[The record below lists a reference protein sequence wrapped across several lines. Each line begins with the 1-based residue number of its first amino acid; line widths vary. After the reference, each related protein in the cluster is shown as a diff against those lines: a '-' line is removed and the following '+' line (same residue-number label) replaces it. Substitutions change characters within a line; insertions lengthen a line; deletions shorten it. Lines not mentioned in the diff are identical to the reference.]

1 MNKTLRYFS
10 LWYLQAV
17 GVIAAA
23 CAGFAVGALLE
34 IRSSGAGLLSTYLSS
49 VPIMVLLLSLIMP
62 YTLSRSYAEEALCFG
77 AARRE
82 IFRGL
87 ETATLLYALVMLAV
101 CMAGDW
107 LAHWI
112 LPPEELNFSSQF
124 TASLPLLFAL
134 LLFLCQLGLLLG
146 RTRHLWYL
154 VAAVIV
160 VTMAALASLIGALFL
175 GYEEPSLALRQAR
188 PLLGTASLVL
198 AAGAAFWF
206 RAKVARMVVQR

>member
-124 TASLPLLFAL
+124 TGSLPLLFAL
-134 LLFLCQLGLLLG
+134 LLFLCQLGLVLG
-146 RTRHLWYL
+146 RAKHSWYL
-154 VAAVIV
+154 VAAAIAVPTATLV
-160 VTMAALASLIGALFL
+160 FLIGALFL

-198 AAGAAFWF
+198 AAGAAFWV
-206 RAKVARMVVQR
+206 RVKVARMVVRR

>member
-17 GVIAAA
+17 GVLAAA
-23 CAGFAVGALLE
+23 GAGFAVGALLE
-34 IRSSGAGLLSTYLSS
+34 TRNGGPGLFSTYLSS

-154 VAAVIV
+154 VAAVIA

-175 GYEEPSLALRQAR
+175 GYEEPSLALVQAR
-188 PLLGTASLVL
+188 PVLVAASLVL

>member
-134 LLFLCQLGLLLG
+134 LLFLCQLGLVLG
-146 RTRHLWYL
+146 RAKHSWYL
-154 VAAVIV
+154 VAAAIAVPTATFV
-160 VTMAALASLIGALFL
+160 FLIGALLL
-175 GYEEPSLALRQAR
+175 GYEAPSLALRQAR

-198 AAGAAFWF
+198 AAGMCFWF
-206 RAKVARMVVQR
+206 HSKVARMVVRR

>member
-34 IRSSGAGLLSTYLSS
+34 IRSSGTGLFSTYLSS

-101 CMAGDW
+101 CMAGDR
-107 LAHWI
+107 LAHRI
-112 LPPEELNFSSQF
+112 LPPEELNFSGQF
-124 TASLPLLFAL
+124 TGSLPLLFAM
-134 LLFLCQLGLLLG
+134 LLFLCQLGLVLG
-146 RTRHLWYL
+146 RAKHSWYL
-154 VAAVIV
+154 VAATIAVS
-160 VTMAALASLIGALFL
+160 MATLVFLIWALFL

-198 AAGAAFWF
+198 AAGMCFWF
-206 RAKVARMVVQR
+206 HSKVARMVVRR

>member
-62 YTLSRSYAEEALCFG
+62 YTMSRNYAEEALCFG

-87 ETATLLYALVMLAV
+87 EAATLLYALAMLAAGK
-101 CMAGDW
+101 AGDW
-107 LAHWI
+107 LAHRL
-112 LPPEELNFSSQF
+112 LPPEELNFCGQF
-124 TASLPLLFAL
+124 TGSLPLLFAM
-134 LLFLCQLGLLLG
+134 LLFLCQLGLVLG
-146 RTRHLWYL
+146 RAKHSWYL
-154 VAAVIV
+154 VAAVIA
-160 VTMAALASLIGALFL
+160 VTMAALAPLIGALFL
-175 GYEEPSLALRQAR
+175 GYEEPSLALVQAR
-188 PLLGTASLVL
+188 PVLGTASLVL
-198 AAGAAFWF
+198 AAGMCFWF
-206 RAKVARMVVQR
+206 HSKVARMVVQR

>member
-34 IRSSGAGLLSTYLSS
+34 TRNGGPGLFSTYLTSI
-49 VPIMVLLLSLIMP
+49 PLIVLLLSLIMP

-112 LPPEELNFSSQF
+112 LPPEELNFSDQF
-124 TASLPLLFAL
+124 TGSLPLLFAV

-146 RTRHLWYL
+146 RTRHIWYL
-154 VAAVIV
+154 VAAVIA

-175 GYEEPSLALRQAR
+175 GYEAPSLALRQAR

-198 AAGAAFWF
+198 AVGMCFWF
-206 RAKVARMVVQR
+206 HSKVARMVVRR

>member
-1 MNKTLRYFS
+1 MNKTLRYFI

-146 RTRHLWYL
+146 RTRHIWYL
-154 VAAVIV
+154 VAAVIA

-175 GYEEPSLALRQAR
+175 GYEEPSFALVQAR

-198 AAGAAFWF
+198 AAGMCFWF
-206 RAKVARMVVQR
+206 HSKVARMVVRR

>member
-107 LAHWI
+107 LAHWL
-112 LPPEELNFSSQF
+112 LPPEELNFSGQF
-124 TASLPLLFAL
+124 TGSLPLLFAV
-134 LLFLCQLGLLLG
+134 LLFLCQLGLVLG
-146 RTRHLWYL
+146 RAKHSWYL
-154 VAAVIV
+154 VAAAIAVPTATFV
-160 VTMAALASLIGALFL
+160 FLIGALLL
-175 GYEEPSLALRQAR
+175 GYEAPSLALRQAR
-188 PLLGTASLVL
+188 PVLGTASLVL
-198 AAGAAFWF
+198 AAGMCFWF
-206 RAKVARMVVQR
+206 HSKVARMVVRR

>member
-146 RTRHLWYL
+146 RTRLIWYL
-154 VAAVIV
+154 VAAVIA

-175 GYEEPSLALRQAR
+175 GYEEPSFALVQAR
-188 PLLGTASLVL
+188 PVLVAASLVL

>member
-1 MNKTLRYFS
+1 MNKTLRYFG
-10 LWYLQAV
+10 LCYLQAV
-17 GVIAAA
+17 GVLAAA
-23 CAGFAVGALLE
+23 GAGFAVGALLE
-34 IRSSGAGLLSTYLSS
+34 TRNSGPGLFSTYLSS

-146 RTRHLWYL
+146 RTRHIWYL
-154 VAAVIV
+154 VAAVIA

-175 GYEEPSLALRQAR
+175 GYEEPSLALVQAR
-188 PLLGTASLVL
+188 PVLGTASLVL
-198 AAGAAFWF
+198 AAGMCFWF
-206 RAKVARMVVQR
+206 HSKVARMVVRR

>member
-146 RTRHLWYL
+146 RTRHIWYL
-154 VAAVIV
+154 VAAVIA

-175 GYEEPSLALRQAR
+175 GYEEPSFALVQAW
-188 PLLGTASLVL
+188 PVLVAASLVL
-198 AAGAAFWF
+198 AAGMCFWF
-206 RAKVARMVVQR
+206 HSKVARMVVQR

>member
-107 LAHWI
+107 LAHRL
-112 LPPEELNFSSQF
+112 LPPEELNFSGQL
-124 TASLPLLFAL
+124 TGSLPLLFAV
-134 LLFLCQLGLLLG
+134 LLFLCQLGLVLG
-146 RTRHLWYL
+146 RAKHSWYL
-154 VAAVIV
+154 VAAAIAVPTATLV
-160 VTMAALASLIGALFL
+160 FLIGALFL
-175 GYEEPSLALRQAR
+175 GYEYPSLALKQAR

-198 AAGAAFWF
+198 AAGMCFWF
-206 RAKVARMVVQR
+206 HSKVARMVVRR

>member
-49 VPIMVLLLSLIMP
+49 VPIMVLLSLIMP
-62 YTLSRSYAEEALCFG
+62 YTMSRNYAEEALCFG

-87 ETATLLYALVMLAV
+87 EAATLLYALAMLAAGK
-101 CMAGDW
+101 AGDW
-107 LAHWI
+107 LAHRL
-112 LPPEELNFSSQF
+112 LPPEELNFSGQL
-124 TASLPLLFAL
+124 TGSLPLLFAV
-134 LLFLCQLGLLLG
+134 LLFLCQLGLVLG
-146 RTRHLWYL
+146 RAKHSWYL
-154 VAAVIV
+154 VAAAIAVPTATLV
-160 VTMAALASLIGALFL
+160 FLIGALFL

-198 AAGAAFWF
+198 AAGLCFWF
-206 RAKVARMVVQR
+206 HSKVARMVVRR

>member
-1 MNKTLRYFS
+1 MNKTLRYFG
-10 LWYLQAV
+10 LCYLQAV
-17 GVIAAA
+17 GVLAAA
-23 CAGFAVGALLE
+23 GAGFAVGALLE
-34 IRSSGAGLLSTYLSS
+34 VRNGGPGLFSTYLTSI
-49 VPIMVLLLSLIMP
+49 PFIVLLLSLIMP
-62 YTLSRSYAEEALCFG
+62 YTMSRNYAEEALCFG

-87 ETATLLYALVMLAV
+87 EAATLLYALAMLAAGK
-101 CMAGDW
+101 AGDW
-107 LAHWI
+107 LAHRL

-146 RTRHLWYL
+146 RTRHIWYL
-154 VAAVIV
+154 VAAVIA

-175 GYEEPSLALRQAR
+175 GYEEPSFALVQAR
-188 PLLGTASLVL
+188 PVLVAASLVL

-206 RAKVARMVVQR
+206 RAKVARMVVRR

>member
-107 LAHWI
+107 LAHRT

-134 LLFLCQLGLLLG
+134 LLFLCQLGLVLG
-146 RTRHLWYL
+146 RAKHSWYL
-154 VAAVIV
+154 VAAVIA
-160 VTMAALASLIGALFL
+160 VTMAALVSLIGALFL
-175 GYEEPSLALRQAR
+175 GYEAPSLALRQAR

-206 RAKVARMVVQR
+206 RVKVARMVVQR

>member
-1 MNKTLRYFS
+1 MNKTLRYFG
-10 LWYLQAV
+10 LCYLQAV
-17 GVIAAA
+17 GMLAAA
-23 CAGFAVGALLE
+23 GAGFAVGALLE
-34 IRSSGAGLLSTYLSS
+34 VRNGGPGLLSTYLSS

-146 RTRHLWYL
+146 RTRHIWYL
-154 VAAVIV
+154 VAAVIA

-175 GYEEPSLALRQAR
+175 GYEEPSLALVQAR
-188 PLLGTASLVL
+188 PVLGTASLVL
-198 AAGAAFWF
+198 AAGMCFWF
-206 RAKVARMVVQR
+206 HSKVARMVVQR

>member
-1 MNKTLRYFS
+1 MNKTLRYFG
-10 LWYLQAV
+10 LCYLQAV
-17 GVIAAA
+17 GMLAAA
-23 CAGFAVGALLE
+23 GAGFAVGALLE
-34 IRSSGAGLLSTYLSS
+34 VRNSGPGLFSTYLTSI
-49 VPIMVLLLSLIMP
+49 PFIVLLLSLIMP
-62 YTLSRSYAEEALCFG
+62 YTMSRNYAEEALCFG

-146 RTRHLWYL
+146 RTRHIWYL
-154 VAAVIV
+154 VAAVIT

-175 GYEEPSLALRQAR
+175 GYEEPSLALVQAR

-206 RAKVARMVVQR
+206 RVKVARMVVQR

>member
-1 MNKTLRYFS
+1 MNKTLRYFG
-10 LWYLQAV
+10 LCYLQAV
-17 GVIAAA
+17 GVLAAA
-23 CAGFAVGALLE
+23 GAGFAVGALLE
-34 IRSSGAGLLSTYLSS
+34 VRNGGPGLLSTYLSS
-49 VPIMVLLLSLIMP
+49 VPIMVLLLSLIMS

-107 LAHWI
+107 LAHRL

-124 TASLPLLFAL
+124 TASLPLLFAV
-134 LLFLCQLGLLLG
+134 LLFLCQLGLVLG
-146 RTRHLWYL
+146 RAKHSWYL
-154 VAAVIV
+154 VAAVIA

-175 GYEEPSLALRQAR
+175 GYEEPSLALVQAR
-188 PLLGTASLVL
+188 PVLGTASLVL
-198 AAGAAFWF
+198 AAGLCFWF
-206 RAKVARMVVQR
+206 HSKVARMVVRR

>member
-49 VPIMVLLLSLIMP
+49 VPIMVLLLSLIVP

-107 LAHWI
+107 LAHRL
-112 LPPEELNFSSQF
+112 LPPEELNFSDQF
-124 TASLPLLFAL
+124 TGSLPLLFAV
-134 LLFLCQLGLLLG
+134 LLFLCQLGLVLG
-146 RTRHLWYL
+146 RAKHSWYL
-154 VAAVIV
+154 VAAAIAVP
-160 VTMAALASLIGALFL
+160 TATLASLIGALFL
-175 GYEEPSLALRQAR
+175 GYEEPSLALVQAR

-198 AAGAAFWF
+198 AAGMCFWF
-206 RAKVARMVVQR
+206 HSKVARMVVRR

>member
-1 MNKTLRYFS
+1 MNKTLRYFI

-87 ETATLLYALVMLAV
+87 EAATLLYALVMLAV

-146 RTRHLWYL
+146 RTRHIWYL
-154 VAAVIV
+154 VAAVIT

-175 GYEEPSLALRQAR
+175 GYEEPSFALVQAR
-188 PLLGTASLVL
+188 PLLGTASLAL
-198 AAGAAFWF
+198 AAGMCFWF
-206 RAKVARMVVQR
+206 HSKVARMVVQR